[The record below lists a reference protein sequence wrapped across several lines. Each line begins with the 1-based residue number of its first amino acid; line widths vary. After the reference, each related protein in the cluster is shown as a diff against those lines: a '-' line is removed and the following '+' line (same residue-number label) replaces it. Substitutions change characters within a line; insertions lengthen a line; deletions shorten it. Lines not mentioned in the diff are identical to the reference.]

1 LKIKVISIS
10 LLLAVLT
17 FTARAVDFIQQE
29 QFVSGS
35 TETLQEETWISAQS
49 VTMDGTM
56 LNDLFAV
63 GGTLNL
69 RGAFQGDVWGAG
81 DQVTLSGIFND
92 NVRTAARMVQVSGT
106 LNGSLTA
113 AGNTVKVDPSA
124 IIKQDAFCLGKNVIS
139 EGTVAGNVQVVA
151 QKATLGGKVNGNV
164 SVAAQDI
171 VILPGTEINGNLSY
185 TAPSELVPGPS
196 VILKGKLTRL
206 FRTPPPRQTV
216 KSNLIGH
223 FTFAVAA
230 LFTGLVFSLIFP
242 RYIGNTV
249 YLLNT
254 SRKACLLV
262 GFAALFL
269 IPFAAFL
276 LFFTLIGLP
285 LSILLLVAYLMLLY
299 LSKIIVGL
307 WLGAFI
313 ARRKQLSKRCLFSTL
328 AIGLII
334 IYALTA
340 FTAINLIVN
349 ILIVM
354 FGLGAMLLSLFRKPV
369 LVIQTPNTVK
379 QTTED

>member
-1 LKIKVISIS
+1 
-10 LLLAVLT
+10 
-17 FTARAVDFIQQE
+17 
-29 QFVSGS
+29 
-35 TETLQEETWISAQS
+35 
-49 VTMDGTM
+49 
-56 LNDLFAV
+56 
-63 GGTLNL
+63 
-69 RGAFQGDVWGAG
+69 
-81 DQVTLSGIFND
+81 
-92 NVRTAARMVQVSGT
+92 MVQVSGT

-124 IIKQDAFCLGKNVIS
+124 VIKKDVFCLGKNVIS

-196 VILKGKLTRL
+196 VVLKGELTRL
-206 FRTPPPRQTV
+206 FRTPPPRKTV

-242 RYIGNTV
+242 RYTGNAV
-249 YLLNT
+249 HLLNT
-254 SRKACLLV
+254 SRKACLFI

-269 IPFAAFL
+269 IPLFAFL
-276 LFFTLIGLP
+276 LFFTFIGLP
-285 LSILLLVAYLMLLY
+285 LSILLLFAYFMLLY

-313 ARRKQLSKRCLFSTL
+313 VRRKQLSKRCLFSTL